1 MKGTVLHLLQGYD
14 PRGIKEMHF
23 YGRITMQNKVTII
36 GAGAVGATTAFAL
49 LTRGAASKV
58 VLIDVNKDKALS
70 EALDIQQAT
79 PFIDNCDIYAGSYE
93 DAVDSDVVIIASGFG
108 RKPGQSRRDLVQT
121 NVDII
126 KQVAPRIVK
135 SAPNAIYII
144 VANPVDILTYA
155 FLKYTGL
162 PKNQVFGTGTVLDTI
177 RLRTRLAEI
186 YNVNKQQVHANVLGE
201 HGDASFVA
209 WSTATIA
216 GVPLS
221 EYSTSVASVSHT
233 SLEHLREEVET
244 YVRKSGGRIISGK
257 GCTVYGI
264 GMTSTHI
271 VKALNGSAETAL
283 TVSSLHEGEYGIH
296 DLCLSSLSLVDRIGV
311 RSIIAQK
318 LSDEELKHLHEA
330 AEALKALIKNVQF

>member
-1 MKGTVLHLLQGYD
+1 
-14 PRGIKEMHF
+14 
-23 YGRITMQNKVTII
+23 MQKKITII
-36 GAGAVGATTAFAL
+36 GAGSVGATTAFAL
-49 LTRGAASKV
+49 LTRGAASEV
-58 VLIDVNKDKALS
+58 VLIDVNKEKALG
-70 EALDIQQAT
+70 EALDIKQAT

-93 DAVDSDVVIIASGFG
+93 DAVGSDVVIVTSGIG
-108 RKPGQSRRDLVQT
+108 RKPGQTRLELVQT
-121 NVDII
+121 NIAII
-126 KQVAPRIVK
+126 KQISADIVK
-135 SAPNAIYII
+135 AAPNAIYII

-186 YNVNKQQVHANVLGE
+186 YSVNKQQVHANVLGE
-201 HGDASFVA
+201 HGDTSFVA

-221 EYSTSVASVSHT
+221 EYNGAIASAYNVPNEYTH
-233 SLEHLREEVET
+233 EDVET
-244 YVRKSGGRIISGK
+244 YVRKSGGRIISRK

-271 VKALNGSAETAL
+271 VKSLAGSAETAM
-283 TVSSLHEGEYGIH
+283 TVSSLHEGEYGIS
-296 DLCLSSLSLVDRIGV
+296 DVCLSSLTLIDHTGI

-318 LSDEELKHLHEA
+318 LTDDELAKLHA
-330 AEALKALIKNVQF
+330 SAEALKDVIKNVQF